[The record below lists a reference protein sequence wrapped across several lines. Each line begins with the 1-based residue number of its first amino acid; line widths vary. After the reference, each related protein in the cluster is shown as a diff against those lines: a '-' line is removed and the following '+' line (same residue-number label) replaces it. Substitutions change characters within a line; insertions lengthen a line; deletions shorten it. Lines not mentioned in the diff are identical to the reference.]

1 MGIDLVFKNP
11 FKPLYDAVEKS
22 EYGAIQENVCEA
34 FYQH

>member
-1 MGIDLVFKNP
+1 MRIHLVSKNP

-22 EYGAIQENVCEA
+22 EYGAIQENVSEA